1 MCCFFASLLFF
12 GPRLAFLIYWI
23 YPAGRVKVNTAF
35 AGSLLVPIVGLLVLP
50 WTTLAYVIVF
60 PVAGFWDLLWLGLA
74 FAGDI
79 AGYASSFRSRD
90 QMPGYTGR

>member
-23 YPAGRVKVNTAF
+23 YPAGRVKVNAAF
-35 AGSLLVPIVGLLVLP
+35 NGSLLVPIVGLLVLP

-74 FAGDI
+74 IAGDI
-79 AGYASSFRSRD
+79 AGYVSSFQSRD
-90 QMPGYTGR
+90 QVPGYSGR